1 MLKLVNKRIV
11 KLNRTTKE
19 TDIEIELNIDGK
31 GNSNIDTGLKFL
43 DHMLDSFSRHG
54 FFDLNI
60 KANGDIEVDD
70 HHTVEDTALLLGE
83 CFKEA
88 LGDKKGIER
97 MGFSI
102 VPMDE
107 SLAQVAVDIS
117 GRSYTVFDA
126 EFEFQKI
133 GDISSENVKHFIESF
148 ANTGLMNINIKAEGE
163 NDHHICEAIFKSLAR
178 SLNSATKITHDQ
190 ILSTKGKL

>member
-1 MLKLVNKRIV
+1 MLKLDNNRTV
-11 KLNRTTKE
+11 KLNRKTKE
-19 TDIEIELNIDGK
+19 TDIKIELNIDGK
-31 GNSNIDTGLKFL
+31 GNSNIDTGLKFF

-54 FFDLNI
+54 FFDLNV

-88 LGDKKGIER
+88 LGNKKGINR
-97 MGFSI
+97 MGYSI

-117 GRSYTVFDA
+117 GRNYTVFNA
-126 EFEFQKI
+126 EFKFQKI

-148 ANTGLMNINIKAEGE
+148 ANTSLMNINIKAEGD
-163 NDHHICEAIFKSLAR
+163 NDHHICEAIFKALAR
-178 SLNSATKITHDQ
+178 SLDDATKITHDQ

>member
-1 MLKLVNKRIV
+1 MAKNRVAKLSRKTN
-11 KLNRTTKE
+11 E
-19 TDIEIELNIDGK
+19 TDIKIELNIDGNGESK
-31 GNSNIDTGLKFL
+31 IDTGLKFL
-43 DHMLDSFSRHG
+43 DHMLESFSKHG
-54 FFDLNI
+54 FFDLKV
-60 KANGDIEVDD
+60 KAVGDIDVDD
-70 HHTVEDTALLLGE
+70 HHTVEDTALLLGQ

-88 LGDKKGIER
+88 LNDKKGINR

-117 GRSYTVFDA
+117 GRNYTVFDA
-126 EFEFQKI
+126 EFKYQKI

-148 ANTGLMNINIKAEGE
+148 ANTGLMNINIKAEGG
-163 NDHHICEAIFKSLAR
+163 NDHHKCEAIFKALAR
-178 SLNSATKITHDQ
+178 SLDSATKITHDQ

>member
-1 MLKLVNKRIV
+1 MAKNRKV
-11 KLNRTTKE
+11 KLSRKTRE
-19 TDIEIELNIDGK
+19 TDITIELNIDGN
-31 GNSNIDTGLKFL
+31 GESNIDTGLKFL
-43 DHMLDSFSRHG
+43 DHMLESFSKHG
-54 FFDLNI
+54 FFDLKV
-60 KANGDIEVDD
+60 KAVGDIEVDD
-70 HHTVEDTALLLGE
+70 HHTVEDIALLLGE

-88 LGDKKGIER
+88 LNDKKGINR

-117 GRSYTVFDA
+117 GRNYTVFDA
-126 EFEFQKI
+126 EFKYQKI

-163 NDHHICEAIFKSLAR
+163 NDHHICEAIFKALAR

>member
-1 MLKLVNKRIV
+1 MVNNRTV
-11 KLNRTTKE
+11 KLNRKTKE
-19 TDIEIELNIDGK
+19 TDIEIELNVDGK

-60 KANGDIEVDD
+60 KAIGDIEVDD

-117 GRSYTVFDA
+117 GRNYTVFDA
-126 EFEFQKI
+126 EFKFQKI

-148 ANTGLMNINIKAEGE
+148 ANTSLMNINIKAEGD
-163 NDHHICEAIFKSLAR
+163 NDHHICEAIFKALAR
-178 SLNSATKITHDQ
+178 SLNNATKITHDQ

>member
-1 MLKLVNKRIV
+1 MAK
-11 KLNRTTKE
+11 NRTAKLSRKTKE
-19 TDIEIELNIDGK
+19 TDIKIELNIDGNGESK
-31 GNSNIDTGLKFL
+31 IDTGLKFL
-43 DHMLDSFSRHG
+43 DHMLESFSKHG
-54 FFDLNI
+54 FFDLKVKTI
-60 KANGDIEVDD
+60 GDIDVDD

-88 LGDKKGIER
+88 LKDKKGINR

-117 GRSYTVFDA
+117 GRNYTVFDA
-126 EFEFQKI
+126 EFKYQKI
-133 GDISSENVKHFIESF
+133 GDISSENVKHFMESF
-148 ANTGLMNINIKAEGE
+148 ANTSLMNINIKAEGD
-163 NDHHICEAIFKSLAR
+163 NDHHICEAIFKALAR
-178 SLNSATKITHDQ
+178 SLNSATQITHDQ

>member
-1 MLKLVNKRIV
+1 MAKNRTV
-11 KLNRTTKE
+11 KLTRKTKE
-19 TDIEIELNIDGK
+19 TDIKIELNIDGK
-31 GNSNIDTGLKFL
+31 GESKINTGLRFF
-43 DHMLDSFSRHG
+43 DHMLESFSRHG
-54 FFDLNI
+54 FFDMTI
-60 KANGDIEVDD
+60 KAVGDIDVDD

-97 MGFSI
+97 MGYSI

-117 GRSYTVFDA
+117 GRNYTVFDA
-126 EFEFQKI
+126 EFRFQKI
-133 GDISSENVKHFIESF
+133 GDMNSENVKHFIESF
-148 ANTGLMNINIKAEGE
+148 ANTSLMNINIKAEGE
-163 NDHHICEAIFKSLAR
+163 NDHHICEAIFKALAR
-178 SLNSATKITHDQ
+178 SLNDATKITHDQ

>member
-1 MLKLVNKRIV
+1 MVENRIV
-11 KLNRTTKE
+11 KLTRKTKE
-19 TDIEIELNIDGK
+19 TDIEIELNIDGN
-31 GNSNIDTGLKFL
+31 GNSSIDTGLKFF

-54 FFDLNI
+54 FFDLKV
-60 KANGDIEVDD
+60 KAVGDIEVDD

-88 LGDKKGIER
+88 LGDKKGIDR
-97 MGFSI
+97 MGFSV

-117 GRSYTVFDA
+117 GRNYTVFNTN
-126 EFEFQKI
+126 FKYQKI
-133 GDISSENVKHFIESF
+133 GDINSENVKHFMESF
-148 ANTGLMNINIKAEGE
+148 ANTGLINLNIKAEGE
-163 NDHHICEAIFKSLAR
+163 NDHHICEAIFKALGR
-178 SLNSATKITHDQ
+178 SLNKATKITHDQ

>member
-1 MLKLVNKRIV
+1 MTQERIV
-11 KLNRTTKE
+11 KLSRKTKE
-19 TDIEIELNIDGK
+19 TDIKIELNIDGTGK
-31 GNSNIDTGLKFL
+31 SNIDTGLKFF
-43 DHMLDSFSRHG
+43 DHMLESFSKHG

-60 KANGDIEVDD
+60 KAVGDIDVDD
-70 HHTVEDTALLLGE
+70 HHTVEDTGILLGE

-97 MGFSI
+97 MGYNI

-117 GRSYTVFDA
+117 GRNYTVFDA
-126 EFEFQKI
+126 KFKFQKI
-133 GDISSENVKHFIESF
+133 GDISSENVKHFFESF
-148 ANTGLMNINIKAEGE
+148 ANNGLMNINIKAEGE
-163 NDHHICEAIFKSLAR
+163 NDHHICEAIFKALAR
-178 SLNSATKITHDQ
+178 SLNNATQITHDQ

>member
-1 MLKLVNKRIV
+1 MV
-11 KLNRTTKE
+11 KNRTAKLSRKTKE
-19 TDIEIELNIDGK
+19 TDIKIELNIDGTGEYK
-31 GNSNIDTGLKFL
+31 IDTGLKFF
-43 DHMLDSFSRHG
+43 DHMIESFSRHG
-54 FFDLNI
+54 FFDLTI
-60 KANGDIEVDD
+60 KAVGDIDVDD
-70 HHTVEDTALLLGE
+70 HHTIEDTGLLLGE

-117 GRSYTVFDA
+117 GRNYTVFDA
-126 EFEFQKI
+126 EFKYQKI
-133 GDISSENVKHFIESF
+133 GDINSENVKHFMESF
-148 ANTGLMNINIKAEGE
+148 ANTSLMNINIKAEGD
-163 NDHHICEAIFKSLAR
+163 NDHHICEAIFKALAR
-178 SLNSATKITHDQ
+178 SINSATKITHDQ

>member
-1 MLKLVNKRIV
+1 MAKNRTV
-11 KLNRTTKE
+11 KLSRKTKE
-19 TDIEIELNIDGK
+19 TDIKIELNIDGNGESK
-31 GNSNIDTGLKFL
+31 IDTGLKFL
-43 DHMLDSFSRHG
+43 DHMLESFSKHG
-54 FFDLNI
+54 FFDLKV
-60 KANGDIEVDD
+60 KAIGDIDVDD

-88 LGDKKGIER
+88 LKDKKGINR

-117 GRSYTVFDA
+117 GRNYTVFDA
-126 EFEFQKI
+126 EFKYQKI
-133 GDISSENVKHFIESF
+133 GDISSENVKHFMESF
-148 ANTGLMNINIKAEGE
+148 ANTSLMNINIKAEGE
-163 NDHHICEAIFKSLAR
+163 NDHHICEAIFKALAR
-178 SLNSATKITHDQ
+178 SLNSATQITHDQ